1 MRSLLAALLSLLI
14 IFCFCIWHGHEVARI
29 TECLTATARHTV
41 TPESLSS
48 LLFYWNEEKSI
59 LSMAVNRCLV
69 TEAEKSLALMQT
81 HQHDEN
87 PALFYSAR
95 TAFLQTL
102 KTIQSSYSI
111 SFKSII

>member
-1 MRSLLAALLSLLI
+1 MRSLMAALLSLLI
-14 IFCFCIWHGHEVARI
+14 ILFFCLWYSHEVACVAER
-29 TECLTATARHTV
+29 LTAAARCTI

-48 LLFYWNEEKSI
+48 LLFHWNKEKSI
-59 LSMAVNRCLV
+59 LSVAVNRRLV
-69 TEAEKSLALMQT
+69 TEAEKSLALMQA
-81 HQHDEN
+81 HQHDKD

>member
-1 MRSLLAALLSLLI
+1 MRSLLAALISLLI
-14 IFCFCIWHGHEVARI
+14 IFCFCLWYSYEVSRVAER
-29 TECLTATARHTV
+29 LTAAARRAVTA
-41 TPESLSS
+41 ENLS
-48 LLFYWNEEKSI
+48 LLFFNWNKDKRI
-59 LSMAVNRCLV
+59 LSVAVNRRLV
-69 TEAEKSLALMQT
+69 TEAEKSLALMQA
-81 HQHDEN
+81 HQHDED